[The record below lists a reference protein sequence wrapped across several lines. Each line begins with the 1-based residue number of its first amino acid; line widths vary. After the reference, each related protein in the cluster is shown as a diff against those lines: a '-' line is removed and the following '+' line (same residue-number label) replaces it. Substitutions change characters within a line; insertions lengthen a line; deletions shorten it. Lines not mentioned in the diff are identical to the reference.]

1 MEQSEGFYPIGQK
14 SSRFLNVTDLITL
27 VTHTGIVQGGNR
39 HICIIFSRSSTYGL
53 FPNALPVRFC
63 DILLK
68 RSPRTWQHDR
78 SPIMNNVILPFLM
91 SMLLGRTIDLTTY
104 TISGTNVYDDADY
117 DEIPVN
123 SLNTTYNVIQGDVFP
138 YTFFGI
144 PADIVLRVKSNFLSS
159 SSGTMGLDGILKDT
173 SWKYNSAI
181 VSVTTVYRTVD
192 RMIRKNA
199 TALEDWSKKVPQ
211 AQTHYADSLFYGG
224 WAVVLFRF
232 RCDIPSDVLKVKDV
246 LTKHLGVVGPLAE
259 DTLAKWNDAIEEI
272 RADDGIRGSVNLY
285 THVYS
290 SVTLSEIDSP
300 TSLLKAID
308 KLKEAVGSLG
318 QPLFMNL
325 EPLHDLDKKYPEV
338 HENIEMLSEL
348 EKLDEMYDDVKVTV
362 VSMRRWMAET
372 LTDFDDD
379 QEQKVSAFL
388 QFKD

>member
-1 MEQSEGFYPIGQK
+1 MA
-14 SSRFLNVTDLITL
+14 
-27 VTHTGIVQGGNR
+27 
-39 HICIIFSRSSTYGL
+39 CTY
-53 FPNALPVRFC
+53 
-63 DILLK
+63 LK
-68 RSPRTWQHDR
+68 K
-78 SPIMNNVILPFLM
+78 
-91 SMLLGRTIDLTTY
+91 
-104 TISGTNVYDDADY
+104 
-117 DEIPVN
+117 IPVN